1 MGVNHKGVVFG
12 LLSRFGNDSLHK
24 YQDNIQLIYREDMYW
39 LIRYYA
45 VPNHTFTRWNRQKSM
60 CGQLESKRE

>member
-24 YQDNIQLIYREDMYW
+24 YQDNIQLLYREDMYW

-45 VPNHTFTRWNRQKSM
+45 VPNHTFTAWNR
-60 CGQLESKRE
+60 